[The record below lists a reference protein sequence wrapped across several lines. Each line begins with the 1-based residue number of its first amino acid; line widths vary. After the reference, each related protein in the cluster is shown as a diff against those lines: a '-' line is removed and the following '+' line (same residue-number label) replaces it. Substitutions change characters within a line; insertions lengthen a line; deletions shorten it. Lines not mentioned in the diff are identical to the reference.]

1 VAVGQEAVV
10 ARGGKGGRG
19 NASFATSTRRAPRF
33 AERGTPGESRRLRLE
48 LMVIADVGLVGYP
61 NAGKSSLLAALS
73 AARPAIA
80 DYPFTTLSPNLGVV
94 ERGHDRLT
102 MADIPGIIED
112 AHLGKGLGLDFLR
125 HVSRTRLL
133 PFVVDAAEAPED
145 ALRAL
150 RPELRASDPG
160 LLERPALRVV
170 NKVHLVDQAERER
183 LERAPSGAPPRVRAA
198 SARSR
203 GPACPACR
211 RGRQGA
217 PASPGWRT
225 PSSTSYPAAPRPARR
240 PASRGRRRSRPAS
253 GATPAARAGWSP
265 SPR

>member
-1 VAVGQEAVV
+1 IEVPVGTRATDRDTGEVVADLVAVGQEAVV

-80 DYPFTTLSPNLGVV
+80 DYPFTTLPPNLGGGD
-94 ERGHDRLT
+94 RGHDRLT
-102 MADIPGIIED
+102 MAATPGPLADLPGIIDD

-133 PFVVDAAEAPED
+133 AFVVDASEAPED

-150 RPELRASDPG
+150 RHELREYDPG
-160 LLERPALRVV
+160 LLERPALLVV
-170 NKVHLVDQAERER
+170 NKVDLVDDAERER
-183 LERAPSGAPPRVRAA
+183 LE
-198 SARSR
+198 
-203 GPACPACR
+203 
-211 RGRQGA
+211 
-217 PASPGWRT
+217 
-225 PSSTSYPAAPRPARR
+225 
-240 PASRGRRRSRPAS
+240 
-253 GATPAARAGWSP
+253 
-265 SPR
+265 